1 MSSLRANFVWMDG
14 ALVPWDEANVHIMT
28 HTLHY
33 GLGMFE
39 GIRCYQRA
47 DGRSHIFRHREHI
60 RRLFESATWGC
71 WRSPTRLRR
80 SCRPRVTFCGTAA
93 EITPVRMV
101 DNRKIGGGKV
111 GPVSGLVQSQ
121 FFEVVKGARE
131 GYDRWF
137 DYL

>member
-60 RRLFESATWGC
+60 LRPTTVGKALPEIDRAGGTRARRHGFENRCRQRGIKRVHHGNWRNFPRPVNPPPSRSAAGGAI
-71 WRSPTRLRR
+71 RL
-80 SCRPRVTFCGTAA
+80 P
-93 EITPVRMV
+93 
-101 DNRKIGGGKV
+101 
-111 GPVSGLVQSQ
+111 
-121 FFEVVKGARE
+121 
-131 GYDRWF
+131 
-137 DYL
+137 